1 MSDERIDV
9 FLRYLFRELRHRH
22 RQAVLTALGLAL
34 GVCLVVTVSASA
46 GGVHKAQNQVLHSLY
61 GVGTDIS
68 VSRTAQR
75 GSGGPQQFAMNP
87 GSQKKQGQSFA
98 RDRVTST
105 MGLALLPAAKVSS
118 IRALHGVSSAAGGL
132 TLSSMHVSGHF
143 AKVSGSAASGSSGTA
158 AKPSTSN
165 SGSGTPSQ
173 APIKISSFSIAGVDV
188 SDQTIGPL
196 SSATLTSGRTFTS
209 SETDAKVIVLDA
221 AYAKQNSIAV
231 GATMKIAGVS
241 YKVIGVSKSATS
253 SVDVYLPLAQAQT
266 IAGEKGKVNEI
277 YVKATSAT
285 QIATVK
291 AEIKKTVSG
300 ATVTTAQDLANQVS
314 GSLSSASKLS
324 GQLGMWLEVAALIAA
339 VAVASLL
346 MLSAVGRRVREF
358 GTLKALGWRSRR
370 VVSQVLG
377 EAVVMGLAGGLAGI
391 ALAFAATKA
400 IGRLSP
406 SLQAT
411 VASAGQS
418 AATVQPGAPGGSG
431 GVAQSVART
440 VTVYLHAAISPRLL
454 LVAIALALAGAL
466 VAGALGGWRAA
477 ALSPADALRRVD

>member
-118 IRALHGVSSAAGGL
+118 ISALHGVSSAVGGL

-143 AKVSGSAASGSSGTA
+143 AKVSGSATSGSSGAT

-209 SETDAKVIVLDA
+209 SETDAKAIVLDV

-241 YKVIGVSKSATS
+241 YKVIGVSKSASS

-300 ATVTTAQDLANQVS
+300 ATVTTAQDLADQVS

-324 GQLGMWLEVAALIAA
+324 GQFGTWLEVAALIA
-339 VAVASLL
+339 AVASLL

-370 VVSQVLG
+370 VVAQVLG

-418 AATVQPGAPGGSG
+418 VATAQPGAPGGPG
-431 GVAQSVART
+431 GVAQSVAST

>member
-1 MSDERIDV
+1 MRA
-9 FLRYLFRELRHRH
+9 LRPPPTRSLVSTQPLPSAKGRAPY
-22 RQAVLTALGLAL
+22 VVIGL
-34 GVCLVVTVSASA
+34 VTSSA
-46 GGVHKAQNQVLHSLY
+46 GS
-61 GVGTDIS
+61 
-68 VSRTAQR
+68 
-75 GSGGPQQFAMNP
+75 
-87 GSQKKQGQSFA
+87 
-98 RDRVTST
+98 TST
-105 MGLALLPAAKVSS
+105 S
-118 IRALHGVSSAAGGL
+118 
-132 TLSSMHVSGHF
+132 
-143 AKVSGSAASGSSGTA
+143 
-158 AKPSTSN
+158 
-165 SGSGTPSQ
+165 
-173 APIKISSFSIAGVDV
+173 
-188 SDQTIGPL
+188 
-196 SSATLTSGRTFTS
+196 
-209 SETDAKVIVLDA
+209 
-221 AYAKQNSIAV
+221 
-231 GATMKIAGVS
+231 
-241 YKVIGVSKSATS
+241 
-253 SVDVYLPLAQAQT
+253 DVYVPLQLAQKLSGNT
-266 IAGEKGKVNEI
+266 GKVNEI

-285 QIATVK
+285 QIAAVK

-300 ATVTTAQDLANQVS
+300 ATVTTAQDLADQVS

-324 GQLGMWLEVAALIAA
+324 GQLGTWLEVAALIAA

-391 ALAFAATKA
+391 ALAFGATKA

-411 VASAGQS
+411 VASAGRS
-418 AATVQPGAPGGSG
+418 AATTQPGAPGGPG
-431 GVAQSVART
+431 GVAQSVAST

>member
-1 MSDERIDV
+1 V
-9 FLRYLFRELRHRH
+9 FLRYLFRELRQRH

-68 VSRTAQR
+68 VTSNAQS
-75 GSGGPQQFAMNP
+75 GSGGAQQFAMNP

-98 RDRVTST
+98 RDRITST
-105 MGLALLPAAKVSS
+105 MGLALLSETKVSS
-118 IRALHGVSSAAGGL
+118 LRTLHGVSAAVGGL
-132 TLSSMHVSGHF
+132 TLTSMHVSGHF
-143 AKVSGSAASGSSGTA
+143 AKVSGSSASGSGGA
-158 AKPSTSN
+158 AAQPSTSS
-165 SGSGTPSQ
+165 SGSATPSQ

-188 SDQTIGPL
+188 SNQTIGPL
-196 SSATLTSGRTFTS
+196 SSATVTSGRTFTS
-209 SETDAKVIVLDA
+209 SETDSKVVVVDSG
-221 AYAKQNSIAV
+221 YAKQNSIAV
-231 GATMKIAGVS
+231 GDTMKIAGVAF
-241 YKVIGVSKSATS
+241 KVIGISKSAAS
-253 SVDVYLPLAQAQT
+253 STNIYLPLAQAQT

-285 QIATVK
+285 KIAAVK
-291 AEIKKTVSG
+291 TEIKKAVPG
-300 ATVTTAQDLANQVS
+300 ATVTTAQDLADQVS

-324 GQLGMWLEVAALIAA
+324 GQLGTWLEAAALIAA

-346 MLSAVGRRVREF
+346 TLSSVGRRVREF

-377 EAVVMGLAGGLAGI
+377 EAAVMGIAGGLAGI
-391 ALAFAATKA
+391 VLAFGATKL

-411 VASAGQS
+411 VVGAGQS
-418 AATVQPGAPGGSG
+418 GGAATRSGVPGGPG
-431 GVAQSVART
+431 GVAQSVAST
-440 VTVYLHAAISPRLL
+440 VTVYLHAAIGPRLL
-454 LVAIALALAGAL
+454 LVAIALAVAGAL

>member
-105 MGLALLPAAKVSS
+105 MGLALLPAARVSS
-118 IRALHGVSSAAGGL
+118 ISALHGVSSAVGGL

-143 AKVSGSAASGSSGTA
+143 AKVSGSATSGSSGAT

-209 SETDAKVIVLDA
+209 SETDAKVIVLDV

-241 YKVIGVSKSATS
+241 YKVIGVSKSASS

-324 GQLGMWLEVAALIAA
+324 GQFGTWLEVAALIA
-339 VAVASLL
+339 AVASLL

-370 VVSQVLG
+370 VVAQVLG

-418 AATVQPGAPGGSG
+418 VATAQPGAPGGPG
-431 GVAQSVART
+431 GVAQSVAST

>member
-1 MSDERIDV
+1 M
-9 FLRYLFRELRHRH
+9 FLKYLFRELRHRH

-46 GGVHKAQNQVLHSLY
+46 GGVRSAQNQVLHSLY

-68 VSRTAQR
+68 VSKTAQR

-118 IRALHGVSSAAGGL
+118 VSALQGVSSAVGGL

-143 AKVSGSAASGSSGTA
+143 AKVSGSGTSGSA

-165 SGSGTPSQ
+165 SGSATPSQ
-173 APIKISSFSIAGVDV
+173 SPIKISSFSIAGVDV
-188 SDQTIGPL
+188 SDQTVGPL
-196 SSATLTSGRTFTS
+196 SSTTLASGRTFTQ
-209 SETDAKVIVLDA
+209 SETSAKVVVLDA
-221 AYAKQNSIAV
+221 AYAKQNSVAL
-231 GATMKIAGVS
+231 GDTMKIAGVS
-241 YKVIGVSKSATS
+241 FKVIGLTKSASS
-253 SVDVYLPLAQAQT
+253 SVDVYMPLVQAQT

-324 GQLGMWLEVAALIAA
+324 SQLGKWLEIAALISA

-346 MLSAVGRRVREF
+346 TLSGVGRRVREF

-377 EAVVMGLAGGLAGI
+377 EAFVTGIAGGLAGI
-391 ALAFAATKA
+391 VLAFGATKLV
-400 IGRLSP
+400 GRLSP

-411 VASAGQS
+411 VAGTSG
-418 AATVQPGAPGGSG
+418 AASPPGGPG
-431 GVAQSVART
+431 GVIQSVANT
-440 VTVYLHAAISPRLL
+440 VTVYLHAAISPQLL
-454 LVAIALALAGAL
+454 LVAIALAVGGAL
-466 VAGALGGWRAA
+466 IAGALGGWRAA
-477 ALSPADALRRVD
+477 ALSPADALCRVD

>member
-1 MSDERIDV
+1 M
-9 FLRYLFRELRHRH
+9 FLNYLFRELRHRH

-46 GGVHKAQNQVLHSLY
+46 GGVRSAQNQVLHSLY

-68 VSRTAQR
+68 VTQSAKN

-87 GSQKKQGQSFA
+87 GSTKKQGQSFA

-105 MGLALLPAAKVSS
+105 MGLALLTNAKVSS
-118 IRALHGVSSAAGGL
+118 IKSLHGVSSAVGGL

-143 AKVSGSAASGSSGTA
+143 AKISGSSTGRSAGAQPSTSSSGSA
-158 AKPSTSN
+158 
-165 SGSGTPSQ
+165 TPSQ
-173 APIKISSFSIAGVDV
+173 SPIKISSFSIAGVDV
-188 SDQTIGPL
+188 NDQAIGPL
-196 SSATLTSGRTFTS
+196 SSTTFTSGRTFTQ
-209 SETDAKVIVLDA
+209 SETSAKVVVLDA
-221 AYAKQNSIAV
+221 AYARQNSIAL
-231 GATMKIAGVS
+231 GESMKIAGVS
-241 YKVIGVSKSATS
+241 FKVIGITRSASS
-253 SVDVYLPLAQAQT
+253 SVDVYMPLVQAQT

-291 AEIKKTVSG
+291 AEIKKTVPG

-324 GQLGMWLEVAALIAA
+324 SQLGKWLEIAALISA

-346 MLSAVGRRVREF
+346 PLSGVGRRVREF

-377 EAVVMGLAGGLAGI
+377 EAFVTGIAGGLAGI
-391 ALAFAATKA
+391 VLAFGATKLV
-400 IGRLSP
+400 GRLSP

-411 VASAGQS
+411 VAGTSG
-418 AATVQPGAPGGSG
+418 AASPPGGPG
-431 GVAQSVART
+431 GVVQSVADT
-440 VTVYLHAAISPRLL
+440 VTVYLHAAISPQLL
-454 LVAIALALAGAL
+454 LVAIALAVGGAL
-466 VAGALGGWRAA
+466 IAGALGGWRAA
-477 ALSPADALRRVD
+477 ALSPADALCRVD

>member
-1 MSDERIDV
+1 M
-9 FLRYLFRELRHRH
+9 FLKYLFRELRHRH

-46 GGVHKAQNQVLHSLY
+46 GGVRSAQNQVLHSLY

-68 VSRTAQR
+68 VSKTAQR

-87 GSQKKQGQSFA
+87 GSTKKQGQSFA

-118 IRALHGVSSAAGGL
+118 VSALQGVSSAVGGL

-143 AKVSGSAASGSSGTA
+143 AKVSGSGTSGSSGAA

-165 SGSGTPSQ
+165 SGSATPSQ
-173 APIKISSFSIAGVDV
+173 SPIKISSFSIAGVDV
-188 SDQTIGPL
+188 SDQTVGPL
-196 SSATLTSGRTFTS
+196 SSTTLTSGRTFTQ
-209 SETDAKVIVLDA
+209 SETSAKVVVLDA
-221 AYAKQNSIAV
+221 AYAKQNSIAL
-231 GATMKIAGVS
+231 GDTMKIAGVS
-241 YKVIGVSKSATS
+241 FKVIGITKSASS
-253 SVDVYLPLAQAQT
+253 SVDVYMPLVQAQT

-291 AEIKKTVSG
+291 AEIKKTVPG

-324 GQLGMWLEVAALIAA
+324 SQLGKWLEVAALISA

-346 MLSAVGRRVREF
+346 TLSGVGRRVREF

-377 EAVVMGLAGGLAGI
+377 EAFVTGIAGGLAGI
-391 ALAFAATKA
+391 VLAFGATKLV
-400 IGRLSP
+400 GRLSP

-411 VASAGQS
+411 VAGTSGTAS
-418 AATVQPGAPGGSG
+418 QPGGPGG
-431 GVAQSVART
+431 VVQSVANT
-440 VTVYLHAAISPRLL
+440 VTVYLHAAISPQLL
-454 LVAIALALAGAL
+454 LVAIALAVGGAL
-466 VAGALGGWRAA
+466 IAGALGGWRAA
-477 ALSPADALRRVD
+477 ALSPADALCRVD